1 VLALTARILLTFRG
15 DTLDL
20 LRRTPDAN
28 GTIIYPLSR
37 RASIKDIFEGLG
49 LPHTEVSRIIL
60 SRQEQTFEKIVLNG
74 EHYEIHPLTSAM
86 PPTMASTLRPIPL
99 ASYSFLVDINVGRL
113 AGLLRIAGID
123 TEAVEPESTDSNTV
137 QRAIDEKRIL
147 LTEDKD
153 FGWLV
158 FVSHADSA
166 GVILLRFPGNARR
179 SLVRTIVQLVQEQD
193 ERLLA
198 AFVVVQPGYIRIRR
212 KP

>member
-1 VLALTARILLTFRG
+1 MNTLALRFLADESCDFAVVRA
-15 DTLDL
+15 
-20 LRRTPDAN
+20 LRAEGYDVFAV
-28 GTIIYPLSR
+28 SEVMR
-37 RASIKDIFEGLG
+37 RSDDRELI
-49 LPHTEVSRIIL
+49 
-60 SRQEQTFEKIVLNG
+60 EQA
-74 EHYEIHPLTSAM
+74 Y
-86 PPTMASTLRPIPL
+86 R
-99 ASYSFLVDINVGRL
+99 
-113 AGLLRIAGID
+113 
-123 TEAVEPESTDSNTV
+123 
-137 QRAIDEKRIL
+137 EKRIL

-179 SLVRTIVQLVQEQD
+179 SLIRTIVQLVQEQD